1 MKAKKELS
9 EEIAEGLHS
18 LINILENADNLR
30 DIFKMSIYYLHP
42 LQGKRKGQYALDI
55 AGRRAGYRL
64 IIIPLDP
71 DGNPWKEKDVNI
83 VYKSTQVILAWE
95 VTNHY
100 D

>member
-1 MKAKKELS
+1 M
-9 EEIAEGLHS
+9 HS

-64 IIIPLDP
+64 IIIPLDS